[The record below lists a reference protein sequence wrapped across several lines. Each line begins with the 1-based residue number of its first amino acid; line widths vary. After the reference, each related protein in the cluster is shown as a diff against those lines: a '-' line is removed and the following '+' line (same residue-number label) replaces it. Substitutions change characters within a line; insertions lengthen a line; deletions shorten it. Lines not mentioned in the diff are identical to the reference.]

1 MQSDHA
7 VEIEKLEEAI
17 MAERQVFQHENDKFD
32 KLLREKDEELKIL
45 RNKTEK
51 EKAVS
56 AQKLEFLEMQLKEAQ
71 TMIDESRR
79 TQESMVKALE
89 SREVETTSGKEEVQK
104 KIEEIKIIHTN
115 EIIGLEET
123 VNTLRE

>member
-1 MQSDHA
+1 LRGQVTNGDEIKVALENMQSDHA

-56 AQKLEFLEMQLKEAQ
+56 AQKLEFLEMQLKEA
-71 TMIDESRR
+71 
-79 TQESMVKALE
+79 
-89 SREVETTSGKEEVQK
+89 
-104 KIEEIKIIHTN
+104 
-115 EIIGLEET
+115 
-123 VNTLRE
+123 